1 MSGTVTNPTPD
12 AATQAAGRFYRLVVT
27 EDQATTMPPL
37 PNPTPHK
44 RRGLPSGFATLRD
57 LGTFCI
63 GMAIIVNEVFLSPKV
78 EPAAVAIGLAMTGLP
93 LVFGADERRN
103 RDSNSGNSNGSILP
117 PGPPT

>member
-1 MSGTVTNPTPD
+1 MTQD
-12 AATQAAGRFYRLVVT
+12 AATLAAGGSYRFKVT
-27 EDQATTMPPL
+27 EDQATTVPPP

-57 LGTFCI
+57 LGTFVI

-103 RDSNSGNSNGSILP
+103 RDGNSTSGNSNGSILP
-117 PGPPT
+117 PGPTA